1 MPLDPKTMSTTEKR
15 RVLESLIF
23 LTEKKDELIKGRH
36 CANGNPQFQWMDKEQ
51 VSGPTVMTASTMIN
65 SIIESKENRDV
76 ATFDIPNAFIQTEV

>member
-1 MPLDPKTMSTTEKR
+1 
-15 RVLESLIF
+15 
-23 LTEKKDELIKGRH
+23 
-36 CANGNPQFQWMDKEQ
+36 MDQEQ